1 MEDHP
6 EPLTR
11 HQAILRGL
19 EALGEA
25 HLDHPV
31 LQRAVGSK
39 FLPQRLRERWQALGI
54 GNEHASNASSA
65 EDSAETRKRLRMEAM
80 RQRQQAL
87 MRRMQQQQSQAV
99 AAMDEAAQGA
109 LNDETEAEDSGALW
123 QCATCRE
130 AGTPENPLAM
140 LAAVVPWQSK
150 STHRGGLPGYA
161 RFTSCRHLVHVSCGL
176 AHAEDVRNQAGRSQ
190 FFFVNATGGEFPCP
204 MCRSVAN
211 CLIPC
216 VPDEEFLDSE
226 DASWQPEVSHSASAP
241 SRVRPPLPAL
251 QSALHECMRR
261 ASRAGAEARPE
272 QREGQ
277 LDDSQGA
284 LSVPVLRAAAAELRA
299 AAALF
304 PLQLTDEGPPAPLY
318 AALFRAAALL
328 RSGAPTVAPKLE
340 DSGWQSK
347 VLAWLSQPREPWL
360 LDLKV
365 KATEALVVHSGVHLT
380 VVACPASLGE
390 DAQIVQL
397 QGSDEHTQCNVVFY
411 AVDST
416 MLELEGYTECQ
427 RFSSPPDPQLTI
439 AAFQE
444 TCDAC
449 FAPALR
455 CEAPQH
461 VVELGLSATSRRF
474 LWNSV
479 VIVPDFLTR
488 EECHVLM
495 DAADRAAAVGTRAG
509 SFYAYQG
516 NMNRFLAATWSLC
529 HRSFLAQ
536 CFYRHAHIH
545 SEMLMPFFAFKSAC
559 ALPVKA
565 WFPMPLSDVTR
576 SLLQLGRGQEPCQA
590 QFARAVLGKQKILT
604 KPGAIA
610 RLLRE
615 LKSENRADLVLCTL
629 SEVRKGGT
637 PIPHHFDTAISAC
650 SLATWWQT
658 GLSLLT
664 SMPVEEV
671 PVNIVSCN
679 TGIGCADQWHL
690 ALGLFRW
697 MGTNRITKDF
707 ITHNSC
713 IGACA
718 RDFEWQVSVQLLQV
732 MQLRTVSPDIISL
745 NSCMNFP
752 ARASLWHLPGQLLRS
767 MREARILPSVVT
779 CSSSI
784 GCSDGQGW
792 LSALQLLAG
801 MHQLGVRLNA
811 VSINSCI
818 ACISSCSSEWQT
830 ALLVFKTAT
839 GGRVSPTGA
848 SYNTCISALQSSGNW
863 QLALHFLHVMGTAD
877 IPAGVIAYS
886 SCISCCEEAGR
897 WQLALQLLHSMEAA
911 FVKPNLISF
920 SACISCCA
928 KANEW
933 QKALRLLRVM
943 VDAGTRQ
950 DTIIYN
956 ACISA
961 CDIVGQWQIALHLL
975 EAMTSAAV
983 RPNLISC
990 NSCLCSLERGFQ
1002 WQQSLLLLAS
1012 MLRSNIAPD
1021 VVTYNSCIGA
1031 CEKCGQWEMALN
1043 LFQTMSRRRV
1053 PADVVSCN
1061 ACIIS
1066 LEKKEHWQLAL
1077 QFFDIM
1083 SQALLRPNAV
1093 SYCEWI
1099 VSFERCHQPGLLLR
1113 MSDALLSSSI
1123 NLLTRLST

>member
-6 EPLTR
+6 EPVTR

-109 LNDETEAEDSGALW
+109 LDETEAEDSGALW

-216 VPDEEFLDSE
+216 VPDEEFLDSG
-226 DASWQPEVSHSASAP
+226 DASWQPEVSHSASAS

-251 QSALHECMRR
+251 QSALHDCMRR
-261 ASRAGAEARPE
+261 ASRAGAEASPE
-272 QREGQ
+272 QSEGQ

-299 AAALF
+299 TAALF

-365 KATEALVVHSGVHLT
+365 KATEAMVVHSGMHLT

-397 QGSDEHTQCNVVFY
+397 QGPDEHTQCNVVFY
-411 AVDST
+411 AVDSS
-416 MLELEGYTECQ
+416 MLELESYTECQ
-427 RFSSPPDPQLTI
+427 RFSSPPDPQHAI

-479 VIVPDFLTR
+479 VRLGSKPLQMSVTRAPPVSSGHRGIVPDFLTR

-516 NMNRFLAATWSLC
+516 NMNRFLAATWCLC
-529 HRSFLAQ
+529 HRSFLSQ
-536 CFYRHAHIH
+536 YFCSRTH
-545 SEMLMPFFAFKSAC
+545 S
-559 ALPVKA
+559 
-565 WFPMPLSDVTR
+565 
-576 SLLQLGRGQEPCQA
+576 Q
-590 QFARAVLGKQKILT
+590 
-604 KPGAIA
+604 
-610 RLLRE
+610 
-615 LKSENRADLVLCTL
+615 
-629 SEVRKGGT
+629 
-637 PIPHHFDTAISAC
+637 
-650 SLATWWQT
+650 
-658 GLSLLT
+658 
-664 SMPVEEV
+664 
-671 PVNIVSCN
+671 
-679 TGIGCADQWHL
+679 
-690 ALGLFRW
+690 
-697 MGTNRITKDF
+697 
-707 ITHNSC
+707 
-713 IGACA
+713 
-718 RDFEWQVSVQLLQV
+718 
-732 MQLRTVSPDIISL
+732 
-745 NSCMNFP
+745 
-752 ARASLWHLPGQLLRS
+752 
-767 MREARILPSVVT
+767 
-779 CSSSI
+779 
-784 GCSDGQGW
+784 
-792 LSALQLLAG
+792 
-801 MHQLGVRLNA
+801 
-811 VSINSCI
+811 
-818 ACISSCSSEWQT
+818 
-830 ALLVFKTAT
+830 
-839 GGRVSPTGA
+839 
-848 SYNTCISALQSSGNW
+848 
-863 QLALHFLHVMGTAD
+863 
-877 IPAGVIAYS
+877 
-886 SCISCCEEAGR
+886 
-897 WQLALQLLHSMEAA
+897 
-911 FVKPNLISF
+911 
-920 SACISCCA
+920 
-928 KANEW
+928 
-933 QKALRLLRVM
+933 
-943 VDAGTRQ
+943 
-950 DTIIYN
+950 
-956 ACISA
+956 
-961 CDIVGQWQIALHLL
+961 
-975 EAMTSAAV
+975 
-983 RPNLISC
+983 
-990 NSCLCSLERGFQ
+990 
-1002 WQQSLLLLAS
+1002 
-1012 MLRSNIAPD
+1012 
-1021 VVTYNSCIGA
+1021 
-1031 CEKCGQWEMALN
+1031 
-1043 LFQTMSRRRV
+1043 
-1053 PADVVSCN
+1053 
-1061 ACIIS
+1061 
-1066 LEKKEHWQLAL
+1066 
-1077 QFFDIM
+1077 
-1083 SQALLRPNAV
+1083 
-1093 SYCEWI
+1093 
-1099 VSFERCHQPGLLLR
+1099 
-1113 MSDALLSSSI
+1113 
-1123 NLLTRLST
+1123 